1 VKDIRTFNVQ
11 SSRFNVSTRYR
22 ATNKKTEEQKM
33 KLTLESAS
41 LIVDR
46 ALAKARD
53 AKFRPMC
60 VAVLD
65 DGGHV
70 KALKRE
76 DGASILRPNIA
87 IGKAWGAVGMG
98 ESSRQL
104 SERLKERPAFLGA
117 LSDMSGGKVV
127 PVAGGVL
134 VMDGNEIIG
143 AVGVSGG
150 TADEDEICAIEGI
163 KAAGLTHKV

>member
-1 VKDIRTFNVQ
+1 
-11 SSRFNVSTRYR
+11 
-22 ATNKKTEEQKM
+22 M
-33 KLTLESAS
+33 KLTLANAS

-46 ALAKARD
+46 ALAKARE

-60 VAVLD
+60 IAVLD
-65 DGGHV
+65 DGGHL

-76 DGASILRPNIA
+76 DGASVLRPSIA

-98 ESSRQL
+98 ESSRHL
-104 SERLKERPAFLGA
+104 GDRLKERPAFLGA

-127 PVAGGVL
+127 PVPGGVL
-134 VMDGNEIIG
+134 IMDGNETIG

-150 TADEDEICAIEGI
+150 TADEDELCAIEGI
-163 KAAGLTHKV
+163 KAAGLTYKA

>member
-1 VKDIRTFNVQ
+1 
-11 SSRFNVSTRYR
+11 
-22 ATNKKTEEQKM
+22 M
-33 KLTLESAS
+33 KLTLENAA
-41 LIVDR
+41 LIVDK
-46 ALAKARD
+46 ALAKARE

-65 DGGHV
+65 HGGHL
-70 KALKRE
+70 KAMKRE
-76 DGASILRPNIA
+76 DGASILRPQIA

-98 ESSRQL
+98 ESSRSL
-104 SERLKERPAFLGA
+104 SERLKERPSFLGS
-117 LSDMSGGKVV
+117 LSIMSQGKVV

-150 TADEDEICAIEGI
+150 TAEEDEICAIEGI
-163 KAAGLTHKV
+163 KAAGLAYKQ